1 MSKKKVTAL
10 IFLMLITVS
19 AIYNVIDNN
28 RIKVK
33 TIEIPIDKLP
43 EEFDGFKILQIT
55 DLHSKTFG
63 KNQKWLLK
71 KINSLQY
78 DMIAITGDMEN
89 IEDADSAPFFN
100 LLDGIKNKNLMF
112 YINGNA
118 GPFAFNEQT
127 GINTDKGEIIK
138 EKGCILLKEP
148 YEIKLNGASVWIT
161 NQLTDLNTEVI
172 LTSDDF
178 FKSNNRSQYSD
189 YVEYTKRLK
198 DYYDKMK
205 KDNKVKILLSHNPQG
220 MLCFNPGLIKKY
232 EDLDYDLVI
241 AGHYHG
247 GQFRLPLIGALYIPY
262 PTSKDMGFFPRQ
274 EDVMGLSKYSDT
286 YRYISAGLG
295 ASKTIPFLDFRLFNT
310 PEINL
315 ITLRK
320 K

>member
-1 MSKKKVTAL
+1 MSKKKFTVL
-10 IFLMLITVS
+10 LLFMLIILSV
-19 AIYNVIDNN
+19 IYNIIDNN
-28 RIKVK
+28 RITIK
-33 TIEIPIDKLP
+33 TAEIPIDKLP
-43 EEFDGFKILQIT
+43 DEFDGFKILQIT

-63 KNQKWLLK
+63 KKQKRLLK
-71 KINSLQY
+71 IINSLQY

-89 IEDADSAPFFN
+89 MEDADSAPFFN
-100 LLDGIKNKNLMF
+100 LLDGIKNKKLAF

-118 GPFAFNEQT
+118 GPFAFDEQT

-148 YEIKLNGASVWIT
+148 YEIKLNKASVWVT
-161 NQLTDLNTEVI
+161 NQLTDLNTEII
-172 LTSDDF
+172 LTPDDF
-178 FKSNNRSQYSD
+178 LKSNNISQYLN
-189 YVEYTKRLK
+189 YTKYTKKLK
-198 DYYDKMK
+198 EYYNKMK
-205 KDNKVKILLSHNPQG
+205 TDNKVKILLSHNPKG
-220 MLCFNPGLIKKY
+220 MLGFNPGLNKNY
-232 EDLDYDLVI
+232 EDLNYDLVI

-247 GQFRLPLIGALYIPY
+247 GQFRLPLIGALYIPD
-262 PTSKDMGFFPRQ
+262 PMSEGNGLFPRQ

-295 ASKTIPFLDFRLFNT
+295 ASKTVPFLDFRLFNT